1 MVFMNFLMKIIGFA
15 YEVALSKFLG
25 AEAMG
30 LFQISMSTLMT
41 FLIITTSGIPTSVTK
56 LVAQENSKKNSNNVE
71 SIFNSTLTFNLFAS
85 IIISIIL
92 LSFSELI
99 SIKMLKNKDMVLG
112 VDFMIPAIIILSAS
126 SILRS

>member
-56 LVAQENSKKNSNNVE
+56 LVAQENSKR
-71 SIFNSTLTFNLFAS
+71 
-85 IIISIIL
+85 IL
-92 LSFSELI
+92 I
-99 SIKMLKNKDMVLG
+99 M
-112 VDFMIPAIIILSAS
+112 
-126 SILRS
+126 